1 MVNVFLSGKVI
12 GSLRGGTLL
21 ESLPVTTL
29 KTVGVLGLKPILSF
43 SLSFEEEEEDRTSG
57 EGFLE
62 AEKAETLL
70 KEHLVIQQ
78 VWNLPLE

>member
-29 KTVGVLGLKPILSF
+29 KTVGVLGLKLILSF
-43 SLSFEEEEEDRTSG
+43 SLSFEKEEDRTSG

>member
-1 MVNVFLSGKVI
+1 MVDVFLSVKAM

-29 KTVGVLGLKPILSF
+29 GTVDVLELEPMISS
-43 SLSFEEEEEDRTSG
+43 SLSSEKEEDRTSG

-62 AEKAETLL
+62 AEEAETLL
-70 KEHLVIQQ
+70 KERLVIQQ
-78 VWNLPLE
+78 VWDLPLE